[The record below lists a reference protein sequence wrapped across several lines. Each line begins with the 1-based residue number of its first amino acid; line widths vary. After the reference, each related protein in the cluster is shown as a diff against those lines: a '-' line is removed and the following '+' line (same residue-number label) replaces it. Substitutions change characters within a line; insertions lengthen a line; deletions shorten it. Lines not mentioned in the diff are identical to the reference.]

1 MMEIIQFHERSESA
15 YRITLSK
22 EILRREIFRDRSS
35 CSRRA
40 AVKELLLLLK
50 QKKSKYYKTHSQS
63 DSEKG
68 QEIVRFSS
76 ADPRCRMKL
85 HMVGI

>member
-1 MMEIIQFHERSESA
+1 MNVVAVVVNPRIGLHCRRRYCEEKYSEIGRVV
-15 YRITLSK
+15 
-22 EILRREIFRDRSS
+22 
-35 CSRRA
+35 RA
-40 AVKELLLLLK
+40 GQLLKSYYLLLK
-50 QKKSKYYKTHSQS
+50 QKSKYYKTHSQS